1 MYVITDGD
9 SADVHLCMVRKNTG
23 KKLHKVML
31 CNVSYLS
38 VEHLSAKAC
47 GCSYFLLRSRSV
59 LSTIDV

>member
-1 MYVITDGD
+1 MCTYVWF
-9 SADVHLCMVRKNTG
+9 RKNTG

-31 CNVSYLS
+31 CNVSSLS